1 MEWWFI
7 MARRVSVE
15 RGRGRNKSKNK
26 ITKQKKT
33 KKNFN
38 GERIVGW
45 VDGWEENWS
54 VMHTFSFL
62 SNPLYI
68 ALFPT
73 IQQDTTTTTED
84 MAVVL
89 WAYLELFFSN
99 LSLSRDAI
107 TTVVDQSLKSLRI
120 VSYFCLFFISSCA
133 VCSMAVPLLLGHR
146 IFFFYM
152 TLCCCS
158 SVPVCC
164 WCVILYSMYHC
175 LFFSLSLLFVSPMQD
190 PVSLFSPR
198 YIISCSVQYIV
209 QLIQHGVSKHF
220 SILAIISY
228 IRFHLTLSLIRWG
241 NGVVGRKAADD
252 SAAVLPFHKISLL
265 FFIFFFCIPH
275 HWLVEYKTFGSA
287 QGSMVNVAWPKR

>member
-45 VDGWEENWS
+45 VENWS

-120 VSYFCLFFISSCA
+120 VSYFFYFLFLPVLCVVWLFLFFLVIASSFFIWLYAVVVLCPCA
-133 VCSMAVPLLLGHR
+133 ADAWYCTVCIIVSFFLSLSCSFLPCRTPLA
-146 IFFFYM
+146 
-152 TLCCCS
+152 S
-158 SVPVCC
+158 SVRVTSFHVQCST
-164 WCVILYSMYHC
+164 LY
-175 LFFSLSLLFVSPMQD
+175 
-190 PVSLFSPR
+190 
-198 YIISCSVQYIV
+198 
-209 QLIQHGVSKHF
+209 
-220 SILAIISY
+220 
-228 IRFHLTLSLIRWG
+228 
-241 NGVVGRKAADD
+241 N
-252 SAAVLPFHKISLL
+252 
-265 FFIFFFCIPH
+265 
-275 HWLVEYKTFGSA
+275 
-287 QGSMVNVAWPKR
+287 